1 MSSGTGEHKIRD
13 MSFPVRMNSMRINS
27 LSGDSSGKS
36 LEYNLGLPLE
46 SGGSMKLSGRDL
58 LDILTAF
65 TSPGD
70 APRTPTEEQ
79 GQGFQDK
86 SNTQHLAHDD
96 LARADAF
103 RADSQTF
110 NASLGG
116 SMKFQD
122 LGRCEPVGGAYNQ
135 FYAPG
140 YDDYGYSV
148 PSPLN
153 TVDPQVSQPIPTYS
167 QAPPA
172 AVQDPMSFDRILLSS
187 KNTGLESKKEI
198 KKRHTPPLKK
208 NQAKTGYQHKP
219 RKPHPVVEKARRDG
233 INALIE
239 DLRDIVPEGGWNP
252 MKVKRSTSLKDA
264 LTKLHG
270 EPGASTGN
278 AQKPDKRTKRAVLMD
293 AISSIESLE
302 AHVNKLAEEV
312 DNLIKGGEPSM
323 RDASDAG
330 TPSTM
335 DGKIFEEEEMKK
347 VHVEME
353 VKHKTSSQDV
363 ESNTMTLI
371 VKVAYF
377 DRRGF
382 LADECVAMRSLELNI
397 KHAELPKPNR
407 NGFVQDVF
415 EVEMEKIS
423 GQPEEEVDLDG
434 LKGQLM
440 EALAETQC
448 LYYQSVKAG
457 EKRARPS

>member
-1 MSSGTGEHKIRD
+1 
-13 MSFPVRMNSMRINS
+13 
-27 LSGDSSGKS
+27 
-36 LEYNLGLPLE
+36 
-46 SGGSMKLSGRDL
+46 MKLSGRDL

-153 TVDPQVSQPIPTYS
+153 TVDPQVSQPIPAYS
-167 QAPPA
+167 QPPPA

-239 DLRDIVPEGGWNP
+239 DLRDIVPEGGWKASANEY
-252 MKVKRSTSLKDA
+252 KKTTSLRDA
-264 LTKLHG
+264 L
-270 EPGASTGN
+270 
-278 AQKPDKRTKRAVLMD
+278 D
-293 AISSIESLE
+293 AIHS
-302 AHVNKLAEEV
+302 
-312 DNLIKGGEPSM
+312 GEGSAM
-323 RDASDAG
+323 AG
-330 TPSTM
+330 
-335 DGKIFEEEEMKK
+335 
-347 VHVEME
+347 
-353 VKHKTSSQDV
+353 
-363 ESNTMTLI
+363 
-371 VKVAYF
+371 
-377 DRRGF
+377 
-382 LADECVAMRSLELNI
+382 
-397 KHAELPKPNR
+397 
-407 NGFVQDVF
+407 
-415 EVEMEKIS
+415 S
-423 GQPEEEVDLDG
+423 GV
-434 LKGQLM
+434 
-440 EALAETQC
+440 
-448 LYYQSVKAG
+448 
-457 EKRARPS
+457 

>member
-1 MSSGTGEHKIRD
+1 
-13 MSFPVRMNSMRINS
+13 
-27 LSGDSSGKS
+27 
-36 LEYNLGLPLE
+36 
-46 SGGSMKLSGRDL
+46 MKLSGRDL

-219 RKPHPVVEKARRDG
+219 RKPHPVVEKARRD
-233 INALIE
+233 
-239 DLRDIVPEGGWNP
+239 
-252 MKVKRSTSLKDA
+252 
-264 LTKLHG
+264 
-270 EPGASTGN
+270 
-278 AQKPDKRTKRAVLMD
+278 VLMD